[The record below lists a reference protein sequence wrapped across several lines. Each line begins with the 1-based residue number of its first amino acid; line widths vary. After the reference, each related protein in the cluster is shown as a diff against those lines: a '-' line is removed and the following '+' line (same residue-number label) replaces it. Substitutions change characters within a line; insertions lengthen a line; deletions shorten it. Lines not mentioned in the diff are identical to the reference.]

1 MVFGTSQLKRK
12 DNVHRFKESTLEIR
26 AKLCW
31 ALEPGNDKIMNL
43 VGNSHVVDNGSHLL
57 WVFHVLVG

>member
-1 MVFGTSQLKRK
+1 M
-12 DNVHRFKESTLEIR
+12 EIR

-31 ALEPGNDKIMNL
+31 ALEPGNDKNNEFA
-43 VGNSHVVDNGSHLL
+43 GNSHAVDNGSHLL